1 MTGMTTKFTAI
12 LMAIAIG
19 AGSFATDA
27 QALGRKDRQIL
38 TGVVIGAGAATLI
51 RKGRDARHEREAR
64 EAREARERNHVASS
78 TVNAA
83 IHNVGASF
91 DAMGRNDRMSVQRNM
106 RAAGYY
112 GGGIDGAWGPNMR
125 NAFLRLFQD
134 NPGAARV
141 SADRNAVRY
150 FMGDLARG

>member
-1 MTGMTTKFTAI
+1 MTGTTTKFTAI

-64 EAREARERNHVASS
+64 ERNHVASS

-91 DAMGRNDRMSVQRNM
+91 DAMGRNDRMSLQRNM

-141 SADRNAVRY
+141 SADRNAVRG
-150 FMGDLARG
+150 FMSDLARG